1 MWNMG
6 PLTKEL
12 KKYNKKIHIETS
24 GSDTI
29 TGEWDWFC
37 LSPKKAKLPISEA
50 YEIADELKVIIYNN
64 HDFKFAQEQANKVNN
79 NAILYL
85 QPEWGKREKMM
96 PLMVEFVKNNPK
108 WRISL
113 QSHKYL
119 NIP

>member
-1 MWNMG
+1 MNLNIAVLPGDGIG
-6 PLTKEL
+6 PEITNQSVKVL
-12 KKYNKKIHIETS
+12 KAVAQKY
-24 GSDTI
+24 
-29 TGEWDWFC
+29 
-37 LSPKKAKLPISEA
+37 
-50 YEIADELKVIIYNN
+50 N
-64 HDFKFAQEQANKVNN
+64 HDFKFAQEQAKKVNN